1 MRSITKSTSLQGHI
15 EKVKGGLGLIQPHG
29 QLVANPRQN
38 QGLQG
43 PDISR
48 PGGRMRPE
56 EGLPPEQVGTSF
68 SVWLVLPFWVMSSQL
83 EPGWAS
89 LCDLPSPHLQP
100 QGEMGEPVIPI
111 LETPFSRETP
121 LKQQDHPPTA
131 QTLEESCGLQHR
143 AHPNEVF
150 LPRPS
155 CWGSRLPLF

>member
-1 MRSITKSTSLQGHI
+1 MITKSTSLQGHI

-68 SVWLVLPFWVMSSQL
+68 SV
-83 EPGWAS
+83 
-89 LCDLPSPHLQP
+89 
-100 QGEMGEPVIPI
+100 
-111 LETPFSRETP
+111 
-121 LKQQDHPPTA
+121 
-131 QTLEESCGLQHR
+131 
-143 AHPNEVF
+143 
-150 LPRPS
+150 
-155 CWGSRLPLF
+155 